1 MKVNTYSPRME
12 LNCPTT
18 LGKYSSKVV
27 QFVAMYVEA
36 WAMMVVR
43 DSILSFFMFL
53 WVLNFQF
60 DYPDKPSIPAYI
72 LLLLEN
78 SIEMMLANIN

>member
-1 MKVNTYSPRME
+1 M
-12 LNCPTT
+12 
-18 LGKYSSKVV
+18 YSSKVV

-60 DYPDKPSIPAYI
+60 DYPDKPSIPAII

>member
-1 MKVNTYSPRME
+1 MKVNTTYSPRME
-12 LNCPTT
+12 LNCPT

-43 DSILSFFMFL
+43 DSILSFFYVFMGVELSF
-53 WVLNFQF
+53 
-60 DYPDKPSIPAYI
+60 
-72 LLLLEN
+72 
-78 SIEMMLANIN
+78 